1 MRFTIC
7 YSFQGKR
14 VVIECHNDQLCS
26 HDAVYYSM
34 LHAGIALRKE
44 VLNWDGSYLSMVEV
58 AERLGLTDVSWH
70 RSLAHAH

>member
-1 MRFTIC
+1 MGFTIC

-14 VVIECHNDQLCS
+14 VVIECQNNKLSS

-44 VLNWDGSYLSMVEV
+44 VLSWDASYLSMVEV

-70 RSLAHAH
+70 RSLTHSH